1 MITHVV
7 MFSWAPGVTDEQVAA
22 LGAVLD
28 TLPGAVPEVR
38 RYVHGRNAGLAAGNA
53 DYVVVATF
61 DDADG
66 WRAYDTH
73 PEHQRIR
80 AEVIKPLIASRS
92 AVQFEH

>member
-1 MITHVV
+1 MISHVV
-7 MFSWAPGVTDEQVAA
+7 MFSFAAGVTDDQVAE
-22 LGAVLD
+22 LGAALD
-28 TLPGAVPEVR
+28 TLPVAVPEVR
-38 RYVHGRNAGLAAGNA
+38 RYVHGRDAGLADGNA

-61 DDADG
+61 DDVDG

-80 AEVIKPLIASRS
+80 AEVIKPLISSRS